1 MNGRAV
7 AGFAVAALLFGAGG
21 ALVAS
26 AAGAA
31 PVPETGDAGMLW
43 LEADPY
49 PADSLEIAPGERI
62 LWPVT
67 ANLTA
72 PSSGEL
78 SLEVSAANPLATDV
92 DGLRVELAE
101 CAVAWELP
109 VDPLAD
115 GVCVDGS
122 ATTII
127 DEAPF
132 AHAAAGHRWDLGLIA
147 PGVPRY
153 FLATLSLPS
162 AVPGSLAT
170 ESAEIGFGFRAGDD
184 TRPTALAETG
194 ASIIGPLLLAGGV
207 LLAGATASR
216 LRGRR

>member
-1 MNGRAV
+1 MRPVAV
-7 AGFAVAALLFGAGG
+7 ARFALAALLFGAGG

-72 PSSGEL
+72 PTSGDL
-78 SLEVSAANPLATDV
+78 SLEVSAADPLATDV
-92 DGLRVELAE
+92 DGLRLEVAE

-115 GVCVDGS
+115 GVCLDGS
-122 ATTII
+122 AATII
-127 DEAPF
+127 DETPF
-132 AHAAAGHRWDLGLIA
+132 AQAATGDRWDLGLIA

-162 AVPGSLAT
+162 ATPGDLAT
-170 ESAEIGFGFRAGDD
+170 ESAEIGFGFRAGDA
-184 TRPTALAETG
+184 TQPTALAETG
-194 ASIIGPLLLAGGV
+194 ASIVGPLLLAGGV
-207 LLAGATASR
+207 LLAGATATT

>member
-1 MNGRAV
+1 MTPLAAV
-7 AGFAVAALLFGAGG
+7 RFAVAAVLIGSGG

-49 PADSLEIAPGERI
+49 PADTLEIAPGERI

-72 PSSGEL
+72 PTSGAL
-78 SLEVSAANPLATDV
+78 SLEVAAAEPLATDV
-92 DGLRVELAE
+92 DGLRLELLE
-101 CAVAWELP
+101 CDVAWQVP
-109 VDPLAD
+109 SDPTAD
-115 GVCVDGS
+115 GVCVG
-122 ATTII
+122 TTTTVIAEGPVALA
-127 DEAPF
+127 D
-132 AHAAAGHRWDLGLIA
+132 AGQRWQLGLIA

-162 AVPGSLAT
+162 ATPGPLAD
-170 ESAEIGFGFRAGDD
+170 EPAEIGFGFRAGDD
-184 TRPTALAETG
+184 TRQPGLAETG
-194 ASIIGPLLLAGGV
+194 ASIVGPLLLAGGV
-207 LLAGATASR
+207 LLAGVTAQG
-216 LRGRR
+216 LRRRR

>member
-1 MNGRAV
+1 MKPLAV
-7 AGFAVAALLFGAGG
+7 ARFTLAAFLIAGGG

-72 PSSGEL
+72 PTSGEL
-78 SLEVSAANPLATDV
+78 SLEVSAADPLATDV
-92 DGLRVELAE
+92 DGLTLELTE
-101 CAVAWELP
+101 CGVAWQLP
-109 VDPLAD
+109 VDPLAA
-115 GVCVDGS
+115 GVCLDGS
-122 ATTII
+122 AETII
-127 DEAPF
+127 AEGPVALADD
-132 AHAAAGHRWDLGLIA
+132 GQRWELGLIA

-153 FLATLSLPS
+153 FLATLALPS
-162 AVPGSLAT
+162 ATPGALAT
-170 ESAEIGFGFRAGDD
+170 EAAEIGFGFRAGDG
-184 TRPTALAETG
+184 TRPVGLAETG
-194 ASIIGPLLLAGGV
+194 ASIVGPLLLAGGV
-207 LLAGATASR
+207 LLAGVTARSLRSR
-216 LRGRR
+216 T

>member
-1 MNGRAV
+1 MNA
-7 AGFAVAALLFGAGG
+7 FAIARFAFAALLFGAGG

-72 PSSGEL
+72 PSSGDL
-78 SLEVSAANPLATDV
+78 SLEVSAADPLATDV
-92 DGLRVELAE
+92 EGLRVELAE

-109 VDPLAD
+109 ADPLAD
-115 GVCVDGS
+115 GVCPGGG

-127 DEAPF
+127 DETPF
-132 AHAAAGHRWDLGLIA
+132 AAAAAGQRWELGLIA
-147 PGVPRY
+147 PGVARY

-184 TRPTALAETG
+184 TLPPALAETG
-194 ASIIGPLLLAGGV
+194 ASILGPVLLAGGV
-207 LLAGATASR
+207 LLAGATAAS

>member
-1 MNGRAV
+1 MTVFAV
-7 AGFAVAALLFGAGG
+7 ARFAVAAVLIGAGG
-21 ALVAS
+21 TVVAS

-72 PSSGEL
+72 PSSGDL
-78 SLEVSAANPLATDV
+78 TLEVSAADPLATDV

-109 VDPLAD
+109 LDPLD
-115 GVCVDGS
+115 EGICLDGS
-122 ATTII
+122 AATII

-132 AHAAAGHRWDLGLIA
+132 ADAADGRRWDLGVIA

-194 ASIIGPLLLAGGV
+194 ASIIGPVLLAGGV
-207 LLAGATASR
+207 LLAGATAAS

>member
-1 MNGRAV
+1 MSALAAGR
-7 AGFAVAALLFGAGG
+7 FALAALLLGAGG

-31 PVPETGDAGMLW
+31 PVPETGDADMLW

-72 PSSGEL
+72 PTSGEL
-78 SLEVSAANPLATDV
+78 SLEVAAAEPLATDV
-92 DGLRVELAE
+92 EGLRLELLE
-101 CAVAWELP
+101 DIAWQVP
-109 VDPLAD
+109 SGSAAT
-115 GVCVDGS
+115 GVCLG
-122 ATTII
+122 ATTTII
-127 DEAPF
+127 ADGPF
-132 AHAAAGHRWDLGLIA
+132 ALADAGQRWQLGLIA

-162 AVPGSLAT
+162 AVRGPLAS
-170 ESAEIGFGFRAGDD
+170 EPAEIGFGFRAGDD
-184 TRPTALAETG
+184 TQPTALAETG
-194 ASIIGPLLLAGGV
+194 ASLAGPLLLAGGV
-207 LLAGATASR
+207 LLAGVTAQ
-216 LRGRR
+216 GIRRRR

>member
-1 MNGRAV
+1 MTALAAV
-7 AGFAVAALLFGAGG
+7 RFTLAALLIGAGG
-21 ALVAS
+21 VFVAS

-31 PVPETGDAGMLW
+31 PVPETGDNGMLW

-72 PSSGEL
+72 PTSGEL
-78 SLEVSAANPLATDV
+78 SLEVAAAEPLATDV
-92 DGLRVELAE
+92 DGLRLEFLE
-101 CAVAWELP
+101 CDVAWVVP
-109 VDPLAD
+109 SDPAAD
-115 GVCVDGS
+115 GVCAGT

-127 DEAPF
+127 ADGPF
-132 AHAAAGHRWDLGLIA
+132 ALADAGQRWQLGLIA

-162 AVPGSLAT
+162 ATPGPLAD
-170 ESAEIGFGFRAGDD
+170 EPAEIGFGFRAGDA
-184 TRPTALAETG
+184 TQPTALAETG
-194 ASIIGPLLLAGGV
+194 ASIAGPLLLAGGA
-207 LLAGATASR
+207 LLAGATAHR
-216 LRGRR
+216 ARRRR